1 VKLSRNPNILG
12 VPTQNPEAP
21 KNFLP
26 GSLTKPTSK
35 LMKKTGKIVRNSTQ
49 TGGSTMSLMSFDIL
63 EEMARMRREIDR
75 IAGEGGLSS
84 WTFPFSRISFLPG
97 RASQVYPLINISE
110 DNNNFYVD
118 ALAPGLDPETLNV
131 SVTGDQLVIS
141 GEKKPLPKNVKS
153 EYVHRSERAA
163 GQFTRSLSLSAGVEG
178 DHVQANYTNGVLKIV
193 LPKVEAAKPKQI
205 AVKVS

>member
-1 VKLSRNPNILG
+1 ME
-12 VPTQNPEAP
+12 T
-21 KNFLP
+21 
-26 GSLTKPTSK
+26 
-35 LMKKTGKIVRNSTQ
+35 NSQ
-49 TGGSTMSLMSFDIL
+49 IGGSIMSLMSFDIL
-63 EEMARMRREIDR
+63 EEMTRMRREIDR

-118 ALAPGLDPETLNV
+118 ALAPGLDPESLNV
-131 SVTGDQLVIS
+131 SVAGDQLVIS
-141 GEKKPLPKNVKS
+141 GEKKPLPKNIKS
-153 EYVHRSERAA
+153 DYVHRSERAG
-163 GQFTRSLSLSAGVEG
+163 GQFTRSLSLSAGVES
-178 DHVQANYTNGVLKIV
+178 DHVQANYTSGVLKIV

>member
-1 VKLSRNPNILG
+1 
-12 VPTQNPEAP
+12 
-21 KNFLP
+21 
-26 GSLTKPTSK
+26 
-35 LMKKTGKIVRNSTQ
+35 
-49 TGGSTMSLMSFDIL
+49 MSLMSFDVL

-84 WTFPFSRISFLPG
+84 WTFPFSRTSFLPG
-97 RASQVYPLINISE
+97 RAARTYPLMNISE

-118 ALAPGLDPETLNV
+118 ALAPGLDPEALNV
-131 SVTGDQLVIS
+131 SVTGDRLVIS
-141 GEKKPLPKNVKS
+141 GEKKPLPRNIKS

-178 DHVQANYTNGVLKIV
+178 DRVQANYTNGVLKIV

-205 AVKVS
+205 SVKVS